1 MDRAIIEILITKGLL
16 LFSIIMLISTI
27 SIIINIIYYSVS
39 EIEIK
44 VLESEVEKIVHKL
57 YRDFIEIGYSNSLFL
72 MVNKM
77 VFIKGLNN
85 TIYMQIGSK
94 YSYVYTPIKAIGEA
108 YSNFIEF
115 SLENSTI
122 KITALSP
129 IYIFP

>member
-1 MDRAIIEILITKGLL
+1 MDRAIIEVLITKGLL

-27 SIIINIIYYSVS
+27 SIINIIYYSVS

-85 TIYMQIGSK
+85 TIYIQVGSK

-129 IYIFP
+129 IYISP

>member
-1 MDRAIIEILITKGLL
+1 MDRAIIEVLITKGLL

-27 SIIINIIYYSVS
+27 SIINNIYYSVS

-85 TIYMQIGSK
+85 TIYIQVGSK

-129 IYIFP
+129 IYISP

>member
-1 MDRAIIEILITKGLL
+1 MDRAIIEVLITKGLL
-16 LFSIIMLISTI
+16 LFSIILLISTI
-27 SIIINIIYYSVS
+27 SIINIIYYSVS

-44 VLESEVEKIVHKL
+44 ALKSEVEKIVHKL
-57 YRDFIEIGYSNSLFL
+57 YRNFNETGYSNSLFL

-85 TIYMQIGSK
+85 TIYIQIGSK

-129 IYIFP
+129 IYISP

>member
-1 MDRAIIEILITKGLL
+1 MDRAIIEVLITKGLL
-16 LFSIIMLISTI
+16 LFSIILLISTI
-27 SIIINIIYYSVS
+27 SIINIIYYSVS

-44 VLESEVEKIVHKL
+44 ALKSEIEKIVHKL
-57 YRDFIEIGYSNSLFL
+57 YRDFNETGYSTSLFL

-77 VFIKGLNN
+77 VSIKGLNN
-85 TIYMQIGSK
+85 TIYIQIGSK

-129 IYIFP
+129 IYISP

>member
-1 MDRAIIEILITKGLL
+1 MDRAIIEVLITKGLL
-16 LFSIIMLISTI
+16 LFSIILLISTI
-27 SIIINIIYYSVS
+27 SIINIIYYSVS

-44 VLESEVEKIVHKL
+44 ALKSEVEKIVHKL
-57 YRDFIEIGYSNSLFL
+57 YRNFNEIGYSNSLFL

-85 TIYMQIGSK
+85 TIYIQIGSR
-94 YSYVYTPIKAIGEA
+94 YSYVYTPIKALGEA

-129 IYIFP
+129 IYISP

>member
-1 MDRAIIEILITKGLL
+1 MDRAIIEVLITKGLL
-16 LFSIIMLISTI
+16 LFSIIMLISNI
-27 SIIINIIYYSVS
+27 SIINIIYYSVS

-85 TIYMQIGSK
+85 TIYIQVGSK

>member
-1 MDRAIIEILITKGLL
+1 MDRAIIEVLITKGLL
-16 LFSIIMLISTI
+16 LFSVVMLISTI
-27 SIIINIIYYSVS
+27 SLINIIYYSVS

-44 VLESEVEKIVHKL
+44 ALKSEIEKIVHKI
-57 YRDFIEIGYSNSLFL
+57 YRDFIESGYSNSLFL

-85 TIYMQIGSK
+85 TIYIQIGSR

-122 KITALSP
+122 KITDLSP
-129 IYIFP
+129 IYISP

>member
-1 MDRAIIEILITKGLL
+1 MDRAIIEVLITKGLL

-27 SIIINIIYYSVS
+27 SIINNIYYSVS

-85 TIYMQIGSK
+85 TIYMQIGSR

-115 SLENSTI
+115 TLENSTI

-129 IYIFP
+129 IYISP

>member
-27 SIIINIIYYSVS
+27 SIINIIYYSVS

-122 KITALSP
+122 KIIALSP
-129 IYIFP
+129 IYISP

>member
-1 MDRAIIEILITKGLL
+1 MDRAIIEVLITKGLL

-27 SIIINIIYYSVS
+27 SIINIIYSSVS
-39 EIEIK
+39 EVEIK

-57 YRDFIEIGYSNSLFL
+57 YRDFNETGYSNSLFL

-85 TIYMQIGSK
+85 TIYIQISSR

-108 YSNFIEF
+108 YSNFFEF
-115 SLENSTI
+115 TLENSTI

-129 IYIFP
+129 IYISP

>member
-27 SIIINIIYYSVS
+27 SIINIIYYSVS

-94 YSYVYTPIKAIGEA
+94 YSYIYTPIKAIGEA

-115 SLENSTI
+115 ALENSTI

-129 IYIFP
+129 IYISP

>member
-1 MDRAIIEILITKGLL
+1 MDRAIIEVLITKGLL

-27 SIIINIIYYSVS
+27 SIINIIYYSVI

-129 IYIFP
+129 IYISP

>member
-1 MDRAIIEILITKGLL
+1 MDRAIIEVLITKGLL
-16 LFSIIMLISTI
+16 LFSIILLISTI
-27 SIIINIIYYSVS
+27 SIINIIYYSVS

-44 VLESEVEKIVHKL
+44 ALKSEIEKIVHKL
-57 YRDFIEIGYSNSLFL
+57 YRNFNETGYSTSLFL

-77 VFIKGLNN
+77 VSIKGLNN
-85 TIYMQIGSK
+85 TIYIQIGSR

-129 IYIFP
+129 IYISP

>member
-1 MDRAIIEILITKGLL
+1 MDRAIIEVLITKGLL
-16 LFSIIMLISTI
+16 LFSIILLISTI
-27 SIIINIIYYSVS
+27 SIINIIYYSVS

-44 VLESEVEKIVHKL
+44 ALKSEIEKIVHKL
-57 YRDFIEIGYSNSLFL
+57 YRDFNETGYSTSLFL

-77 VFIKGLNN
+77 VSIKGLNN
-85 TIYMQIGSK
+85 TIYIQIGSK

-115 SLENSTI
+115 TLENSTI

-129 IYIFP
+129 IYISP

>member
-1 MDRAIIEILITKGLL
+1 MDRAIIEVLITKGLL

-27 SIIINIIYYSVS
+27 SIINIIYYSVS

-85 TIYMQIGSK
+85 TIYIQVGSK

-122 KITALSP
+122 KIIALSP
-129 IYIFP
+129 IYISP

>member
-1 MDRAIIEILITKGLL
+1 
-16 LFSIIMLISTI
+16 LISTI
-27 SIIINIIYYSVS
+27 SIINIIYYSVS

-44 VLESEVEKIVHKL
+44 ALKSEIEKIVHKL
-57 YRDFIEIGYSNSLFL
+57 YRDFNETGYSTSLFL

-77 VFIKGLNN
+77 VSIKGLNN
-85 TIYMQIGSK
+85 TIYIQIGSK

-129 IYIFP
+129 IYISP

>member
-1 MDRAIIEILITKGLL
+1 MDRAIIEVLITKGLL
-16 LFSIIMLISTI
+16 LFSIILLISTI
-27 SIIINIIYYSVS
+27 SIINIIYYSVS

-44 VLESEVEKIVHKL
+44 ALKSEVEKIVHKL
-57 YRDFIEIGYSNSLFL
+57 YRNFNEIGYSNSLFL

-85 TIYMQIGSK
+85 TIYIQIGSR

-129 IYIFP
+129 IYISP

>member
-27 SIIINIIYYSVS
+27 SIINIIYYSVS

-129 IYIFP
+129 IYISP

>member
-1 MDRAIIEILITKGLL
+1 MDRAIIEVLITKGLL

-27 SIIINIIYYSVS
+27 SIINIIYYSVS

-44 VLESEVEKIVHKL
+44 ALKSEVEKIVHKL
-57 YRDFIEIGYSNSLFL
+57 YRNFNETGYSNSLFL

-85 TIYMQIGSK
+85 TIYIQIGSK

-129 IYIFP
+129 IYISP

>member
-1 MDRAIIEILITKGLL
+1 MDRAIIEVLITKGLL
-16 LFSIIMLISTI
+16 LFSIILLISTI
-27 SIIINIIYYSVS
+27 SIINIIYYSVS

-44 VLESEVEKIVHKL
+44 ALKSEIEKIVHKL
-57 YRDFIEIGYSNSLFL
+57 YRNFNETGYSNSLFL

-77 VFIKGLNN
+77 VSIKGLNN
-85 TIYMQIGSK
+85 TIYIQIGSR
-94 YSYVYTPIKAIGEA
+94 YSYVYTSIKAIGEA

-129 IYIFP
+129 IYISP

>member
-1 MDRAIIEILITKGLL
+1 MDRAIIEVLITKGLL

-27 SIIINIIYYSVS
+27 SLTNVIYYSVS
-39 EIEIK
+39 ETEIK

-57 YRDFIEIGYSNSLFL
+57 YRNFIETGYSNSLFL

-129 IYIFP
+129 IYISP

>member
-1 MDRAIIEILITKGLL
+1 MDRAIIEVLITKGLL

-27 SIIINIIYYSVS
+27 SIINIIYYSVS

-85 TIYMQIGSK
+85 TIYIQVGSRH
-94 YSYVYTPIKAIGEA
+94 SYIYTPIKAIGEA

-115 SLENSTI
+115 TLENSTI

-129 IYIFP
+129 IYIPP

>member
-1 MDRAIIEILITKGLL
+1 MDRAIIEVLITKGLL

-27 SIIINIIYYSVS
+27 SIINNIYYSVS

-129 IYIFP
+129 IYISP

>member
-1 MDRAIIEILITKGLL
+1 MDRAIIEVLITKGLL
-16 LFSIIMLISTI
+16 LFSIILLISTI
-27 SIIINIIYYSVS
+27 SIINIIYYSVS

-44 VLESEVEKIVHKL
+44 ALKSEIEKIVHKL
-57 YRDFIEIGYSNSLFL
+57 YRDFNETGYSTSLFL

-77 VFIKGLNN
+77 VSIKGLNN
-85 TIYMQIGSK
+85 TIYIQIGSR

-129 IYIFP
+129 IYISP

>member
-1 MDRAIIEILITKGLL
+1 MDRAIIEVLITKGLL
-16 LFSIIMLISTI
+16 LFSIILLISTI
-27 SIIINIIYYSVS
+27 SIINIIYYSVS

-44 VLESEVEKIVHKL
+44 ALKSEVEKIVHKL
-57 YRDFIEIGYSNSLFL
+57 YRNFNEIGYSNSLFL

-85 TIYMQIGSK
+85 TIYIQIGSK

-129 IYIFP
+129 IYISP

>member
-27 SIIINIIYYSVS
+27 SIINIIYYSVS

-85 TIYMQIGSK
+85 TIYIQVGSK
-94 YSYVYTPIKAIGEA
+94 YSYIYTPIKAIGEA

-129 IYIFP
+129 IYISP

>member
-1 MDRAIIEILITKGLL
+1 MDRAIIEVLITKGLL
-16 LFSIIMLISTI
+16 LFSIILLISTI
-27 SIIINIIYYSVS
+27 SIINIIYYSVS

-44 VLESEVEKIVHKL
+44 ALKSEIEKIVHKL
-57 YRDFIEIGYSNSLFL
+57 YRNFNETGYSNSLFL

-77 VFIKGLNN
+77 VSIKGLNN
-85 TIYMQIGSK
+85 TIYIQIGSR

-129 IYIFP
+129 IYISP

>member
-1 MDRAIIEILITKGLL
+1 MDRAIIEVLITKGLL
-16 LFSIIMLISTI
+16 LFSIILLISTI
-27 SIIINIIYYSVS
+27 SIINIIYYSVS

-44 VLESEVEKIVHKL
+44 ALKSEVEKIVHKL
-57 YRDFIEIGYSNSLFL
+57 YRNFNETGYSNSLFL

-85 TIYMQIGSK
+85 TIYIQIGSR

-129 IYIFP
+129 IYISP

>member
-1 MDRAIIEILITKGLL
+1 
-16 LFSIIMLISTI
+16 LISTI
-27 SIIINIIYYSVS
+27 SIINIIYYSVS

-85 TIYMQIGSK
+85 TIYIQVGSK

-129 IYIFP
+129 IYISP

>member
-1 MDRAIIEILITKGLL
+1 MDRAIIEVLITKGLL
-16 LFSIIMLISTI
+16 LFSVVMLISTI
-27 SIIINIIYYSVS
+27 SLINIIYYSVS

-44 VLESEVEKIVHKL
+44 ALKSEIEKIVHKL
-57 YRDFIEIGYSNSLFL
+57 YRDFNETGYSTSLFL

-77 VFIKGLNN
+77 VSIKGLNN
-85 TIYMQIGSK
+85 TIYIQIGSK

-129 IYIFP
+129 IYISP

>member
-1 MDRAIIEILITKGLL
+1 MDRAIIEVLITKGLL

-27 SIIINIIYYSVS
+27 SIINIIYYSVS

-129 IYIFP
+129 IYISP

>member
-1 MDRAIIEILITKGLL
+1 MDRAIIEVLITKGLL
-16 LFSIIMLISTI
+16 LFSIILLISTI
-27 SIIINIIYYSVS
+27 SIINIIYYSVS

-44 VLESEVEKIVHKL
+44 ALKSEIEKIVHKL
-57 YRDFIEIGYSNSLFL
+57 YRDFNETGYSNSLFL

-77 VFIKGLNN
+77 VSIKGLNN
-85 TIYMQIGSK
+85 TIYIQIGSK

-129 IYIFP
+129 IYISP